1 MTTCAGDFEISGA
14 ETRKPESPKLPVHP
28 ERDSAQKKSRA
39 SGPALK
45 IVSTLFS
52 RKFGF
57 DLD

>member
-1 MTTCAGDFEISGA
+1 MISVPDFEISGA
-14 ETRKPESPKLPVHP
+14 EIRKPESARLRRIPNETQL
-28 ERDSAQKKSRA
+28 EKKSRA